1 MPKVTKRS
9 VEAKLRAGGQRVFA
23 DATAEIYDKQGPR
36 LERQTGAG
44 MATSVHQLL
53 DPRLPLTDAQRAVG
67 NCFGAFSQ
75 EILAGGKGAN
85 VLRERVDS
93 TPMGASGVSE
103 GLVYRSQMV
112 SCAVKV
118 LQTAPKVTYR
128 VGTARNCVMGKHT
141 PIPRLSLASMVCT
154 YQRTLSQIAISYD
167 WVRIP
172 VKNGQFQTRK
182 VPDRQRKHLSSV
194 LAETMDLVADA
205 WDEGGFKVP
214 HQFFTVVVR

>member
-1 MPKVTKRS
+1 MISKKQVTKQF
-9 VEAKLRAGGQRVFA
+9 KQGGQRVFA
-23 DATAEIYDKQGPR
+23 QATAEVYDKNGPR

-44 MATSVHQLL
+44 MSTNIHQLL

-112 SCAVKV
+112 SCAVKA
-118 LQTAPKVTYR
+118 LQAAPRVTYR
-128 VGTARNCVMGKHT
+128 TGRARNCVIGNHS

-172 VKNGQFQTRK
+172 IKDGQFQTRK
-182 VPDRQRKHLSSV
+182 VPDRQRKHLSSA
-194 LAETMDLVADA
+194 LAETLDNIADA
-205 WDEGGFKVP
+205 WDEGAFKVP